1 MTGWRKRQ
9 VQDMA
14 REVKMPYDFVTGEPI
29 NLGKLEAFAE
39 LVRADERENTN
50 NAYKERNQLVAL
62 LTTLFP
68 SGKAK
73 TAIDGWDEAWH
84 GCVYIDFPWGQA
96 SWHYHTDDE
105 WMFEHL
111 PPYIKQWDGHTT
123 DEKYRAIV
131 KAIRARGQA

>member
-1 MTGWRKRQ
+1 MKTIIE
-9 VQDMA
+9 MA
-14 REVKMPYDFVTGEPI
+14 EKAFETPGVEPAFRNGFWTVTSEELERFV
-29 NLGKLEAFAE
+29 E

-62 LTTLFP
+62 LSTVFP

-105 WMFEHL
+105 WMFKHL
-111 PPYIKQWDGHTT
+111 PPYTKQWDGHTT
-123 DEKYRAIV
+123 DAK
-131 KAIRARGQA
+131 